1 MFLGSMNSFKHL
13 SLTSILL
20 LQGCNAPQQELAKP
34 AEETIPIIDQVS
46 TVLKEDKATVIAL
59 FVKPQRTTSCEK
71 MYVEI
76 SIFNEQL
83 NKWESAIE
91 FDVKR
96 NSKEAIG
103 GPDMDEQLF
112 MASLNRLEN
121 FAISG
126 MGCQPYQGKMSKNYQ
141 IYATFKPEYG
151 KINIIGTIEQNI
163 LAKGVNIYDFKDSAT
178 LAKDIIKTEKPSLEA
193 YVVPAKLDVKLWSK
207 FEGKSLTPS
216 EIMADKHGAKTFILY
231 QLEIQS
237 RIDRAKVISENFI
250 NAAADG
256 TATIKSVLK
265 ARKLSLRM
273 LDNQREDVYKF
284 YDMLA
289 EGTLIR
295 DAAIYTELLTNRRR
309 LSLKY
314 ELGEIGGSQQSI
326 GLIDY
331 DNLIKKHEKSGS
343 LKGLKTKSRIT
354 EFKERQHLR
363 EKVNKAEEPYLKVMY
378 PFSKLR
384 SVKSRDEQVELTRVY
399 LDALD
404 ELELFDARR
413 HVKRTGLAQSNAEI
427 YIFFHENMMEAR
439 RNYLMDFAE
448 RAHEKDYLMSK
459 NYHTFKRIYTQT
471 QEDIDLLETEL
482 FSAL

>member
-1 MFLGSMNSFKHL
+1 
-13 SLTSILL
+13 
-20 LQGCNAPQQELAKP
+20 
-34 AEETIPIIDQVS
+34 
-46 TVLKEDKATVIAL
+46 
-59 FVKPQRTTSCEK
+59 VKPQRTTSCEK

-256 TATIKSVLK
+256 TATIK
-265 ARKLSLRM
+265 R
-273 LDNQREDVYKF
+273 
-284 YDMLA
+284 
-289 EGTLIR
+289 
-295 DAAIYTELLTNRRR
+295 
-309 LSLKY
+309 
-314 ELGEIGGSQQSI
+314 
-326 GLIDY
+326 
-331 DNLIKKHEKSGS
+331 KSGS